1 MCAMNDDFI
10 GRTFGENNQ
19 VEVVGW
25 FGERRGYSPN
35 PIPLEKLE
43 KVLTDVCSSTILQ
56 LKML

>member
-1 MCAMNDDFI
+1 MIDDFI

-35 PIPLEKLE
+35 PIPLEKW
-43 KVLTDVCSSTILQ
+43 KNVLTEECSSTILQ